1 MTKSSSFENVSRWLK
16 ELREHADPNIV
27 VTLIGN
33 KIDLKHLRVVLT
45 DGAESYAQKEG
56 ISFIETS
63 ALDSTNVDTSFQMI
77 LTEIHRTVTK
87 KNIAVEESG
96 KVSPRGVKKG
106 TAILV
111 AVGSEIPAKRCCS
124 SS

>member
-1 MTKSSSFENVSRWLK
+1 MTKSSSFENVDRWLK

-33 KIDLKHLRVVLT
+33 KTDLKHLRVVLT
-45 DGAESYAQKEG
+45 DGAESYSKKEG

-77 LTEIHRTVTK
+77 LTEIHRTMTK
-87 KNIAVEESG
+87 KNITVEESG
-96 KVSPRGVKKG
+96 KITPQGVKKG
-106 TAILV
+106 TAILM
-111 AVGSEIPAKRCCS
+111 AGSETPAKRKCCS
-124 SS
+124 S